1 MLTAS
6 TVPDAR
12 LAAMAKALGHPA
24 RIAILRARARRS
36 CIGGEIVEELPLA
49 QSTVSQ
55 HLKVLKTAGWITGV
69 LDGPRTCY
77 SLNPEAISDFRFV
90 LDPALEQWED
100 ACACSADSSCP

>member
-1 MLTAS
+1 MPTSA
-6 TVPDAR
+6 TIPDTR

-24 RIAILRARARRS
+24 RIAILRTLARSS
-36 CIGGEIVEELPLA
+36 CICGEIVDEFPLA

-77 SLNPEAISDFRFV
+77 SLNPEAVSDFRFL

-100 ACACSADSSCP
+100 ACACSADSSCS